1 MDKVTRKL
9 DNARQALARLQEVLA
24 RPVDDV
30 IRDSAILR
38 FTLATETVWKAARS
52 VIADQM
58 GAERLNSASPKAMV
72 RESQIAGFLTEEQ
85 TEAAMAMM
93 NDRNLTVHTYDE
105 EKAEELFSRLPAHA
119 VLIESWISAMQSAI
133 TRL

>member
-1 MDKVTRKL
+1 MDKVSRKL
-9 DNARQALARLQEVLA
+9 DVARQALARLQEVLA

-30 IRDSAILR
+30 VRDSAILR

-85 TEAAMAMM
+85 AEAAMGMM

-119 VLIESWISAMQSAI
+119 ALIESWISAMQSAI
-133 TRL
+133 TRP

>member
-1 MDKVTRKL
+1 MDKVSRKL
-9 DNARQALARLQEVLA
+9 DIASQALARLQEVLA
-24 RPVDDV
+24 LPVDEV
-30 IRDSAILR
+30 VRDSAILR

-52 VIADQM
+52 VIVDQM

-85 TEAAMAMM
+85 AEAAMRMM

-119 VLIESWISAMQSAI
+119 ALIESWISAMQSAI
-133 TRL
+133 TRP

>member
-1 MDKVTRKL
+1 MDKVERKL
-9 DNARQALARLQEVLA
+9 DNARQALARLQEVLD

-30 IRDSAILR
+30 VRDSAILR

-52 VIADQM
+52 VIADRM
-58 GAERLNSASPKAMV
+58 GAERLTSASPKAMV

-85 TEAAMAMM
+85 AEVAIEMM

-105 EKAEELFSRLPAHA
+105 DKANELFSRLPSHA
-119 VLIESWISAMQSAI
+119 ALIEAWISAMQSAI
-133 TRL
+133 TRP

>member
-1 MDKVTRKL
+1 MDKVSRKL
-9 DNARQALARLQEVLA
+9 EIARQALARLQEVLA

-30 IRDSAILR
+30 VRDSAILR

-52 VIADQM
+52 AIADQM

-85 TEAAMAMM
+85 AEAAMGMM

-119 VLIESWISAMQSAI
+119 ALIESWISAMQSAI
-133 TRL
+133 TRP

>member
-1 MDKVTRKL
+1 MDKVNRKL
-9 DNARQALARLQEVLA
+9 DIARQALARLQEALA
-24 RPVDDV
+24 LPVDEV
-30 IRDSAILR
+30 VRDSAILR

-72 RESQIAGFLTEEQ
+72 RESQIAGLLSEEQ
-85 TEAAMAMM
+85 AEVAMRMM
-93 NDRNLTVHTYDE
+93 NDRNLTVHTYAE

-119 VLIESWISAMQSAI
+119 ALIESWISAMQNAI
-133 TRL
+133 TRP

>member
-1 MDKVTRKL
+1 MDKVDRKL
-9 DNARQALARLQEVLA
+9 DTARQALGRLQDVLN

-30 IRDSAILR
+30 VRDSAILR

-52 VIADQM
+52 VIADET
-58 GAERLNSASPKAMV
+58 GAERLTSASPKAMV

-85 TEAAMAMM
+85 AEAAMAMM

-105 EKAEELFSRLPAHA
+105 EKANELFSRLPAHA
-119 VLIESWISAMQSAI
+119 ALIEAWILAMRSAI
-133 TRL
+133 TRP

>member
-1 MDKVTRKL
+1 METMNRKL
-9 DNARQALARLQEVLA
+9 DTAYQALTRLKEVLA
-24 RPVDDV
+24 RPADDV
-30 IRDSAILR
+30 VRDSAILR

-58 GAERLNSASPKAMV
+58 GMERLNSASPKAMV

-85 TEAAMAMM
+85 TELALAMM

-105 EKAEELFSRLPAHA
+105 EKAEDLFSRLPSHA
-119 VLIESWISAMQSAI
+119 ALIESWISAMRSAI
-133 TRL
+133 TRP

>member
-1 MDKVTRKL
+1 MDKVGRKL
-9 DNARQALARLQEVLA
+9 DNARQALARLQEVLD

-30 IRDSAILR
+30 VRDSAILR

-58 GAERLNSASPKAMV
+58 GAERLTSASPKAMV
-72 RESQIAGFLTEEQ
+72 RESQIAGLLTEDQ
-85 TEAAMAMM
+85 AVAAIEMM

-105 EKAEELFSRLPAHA
+105 EKANELFSRLPSHA
-119 VLIESWISAMQSAI
+119 ALIEAWISAMQSAI
-133 TRL
+133 TRP

>member
-1 MDKVTRKL
+1 MDKVGRKL
-9 DNARQALARLQEVLA
+9 DNARQALARLQEVLE

-30 IRDSAILR
+30 VRDSAILR

-72 RESQIAGFLTEEQ
+72 RESQIAGLLTEEQ
-85 TEAAMAMM
+85 AEAAIEMM

-105 EKAEELFSRLPAHA
+105 EKANELFSRLPAHSA
-119 VLIESWISAMQSAI
+119 LIEAWILAMQSAI
-133 TRL
+133 TRP

>member
-1 MDKVTRKL
+1 MDKVSRKL
-9 DNARQALARLQEVLA
+9 EIARQALARLQKVLA

-30 IRDSAILR
+30 VRDSAILR

-52 VIADQM
+52 AIADQM

-85 TEAAMAMM
+85 AEAAMGMM

-119 VLIESWISAMQSAI
+119 ALIESWISAMQSAI
-133 TRL
+133 TRP